1 VNAPDP
7 QNAEATEEAHAA
19 RSRPLPSSSP
29 VAASKGPASKAG
41 VLLAQLGTPASPS
54 TRDVRRYL
62 REFLSD
68 PFVIDLPGP
77 ARWLLVN
84 GVIAPFRAPRS
95 ARAYRAIWRPD
106 GSPLRVYTAALAA
119 ALGDA
124 LGPDFAVEVGM
135 RYGAP
140 ALAEALDRLTAA
152 GARRIVVAALYP
164 QHAESSRGTALVAAQ
179 RWAST
184 GPAAPELAI
193 LPPFFAEPGFVG
205 AVAAAARPLLD
216 EVRPE
221 HVLMSYHGLPERHV
235 LRADPTQERCLG
247 RPNCCALPGATDT
260 CYRAQC
266 FATTAAVAAA
276 LGLRSERVSTSFQS
290 RLGRARWIP
299 PSTDDALVS
308 LAGRG
313 VRRLLVLC
321 PSFVADCLET
331 LEEIGLRARERWLGE
346 LRGEAFGLAPCVNAS
361 APFVAFL
368 AERVRAAAQ
377 DAG

>member
-1 VNAPDP
+1 MSDL
-7 QNAEATEEAHAA
+7 T
-19 RSRPLPSSSP
+19 
-29 VAASKGPASKAG
+29 G

-68 PFVIDLPGP
+68 PLVIDLPAP

-95 ARAYRAIWRPD
+95 AHAYRAIWRPE
-106 GSPLRVYTAALAA
+106 GSPLRIYTDALAA
-119 ALGDA
+119 ELAKALGS
-124 LGPDFAVEVGM
+124 GFAVEVGM

-140 ALAEALDRLTAA
+140 ALADALDRLTAA
-152 GARRIVVAALYP
+152 GVRRIVLAALYP
-164 QHAESSRGTALVAAQ
+164 QHAESSRGTAILEAK

-193 LPPFFAEPGFVG
+193 LPPFFAEPGFVN
-205 AVAAAARPLLD
+205 AVAAAALPLLA
-216 EVRPE
+216 ELRPE

-235 LRADPTQERCLG
+235 LRADPTQERCLA
-247 RPNCCALPGATDT
+247 RPNCCALPGSTDF

-266 FATTAAVAAA
+266 FATSNAVAAA
-276 LGLRSERVSTSFQS
+276 LGLAPERVSTGFQS
-290 RLGRARWIP
+290 RLGRARWIG
-299 PSTDDALVS
+299 PSTDDLLVS

-331 LEEIGLRARERWLGE
+331 LEEIAIRGRARWTE
-346 LRGEAFGLAPCVNAS
+346 LHGEAFAVAPCVNAS
-361 APFVAFL
+361 APFVEFM
-368 AERVRAAAQ
+368 AEQVRTAAR
-377 DAG
+377 